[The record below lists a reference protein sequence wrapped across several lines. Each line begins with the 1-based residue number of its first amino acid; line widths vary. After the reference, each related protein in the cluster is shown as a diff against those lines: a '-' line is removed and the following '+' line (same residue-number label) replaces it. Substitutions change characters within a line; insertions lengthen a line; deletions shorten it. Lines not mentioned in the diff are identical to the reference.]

1 MSTLLDEPIARVN
14 TAPAQRLRSTMA
26 AVRVMFTWFGV
37 RKSLTAEQK
46 EQAAESFG
54 AEGQFL
60 SAGKKLLDTRHE
72 AYKAVT
78 AIRGRIVK
86 LWKSQSLPFPEP
98 GIRLIRQDDVASF
111 DVQMTTCRAEL
122 QEAVERLDRHYAELV
137 DAARLRLGSLFDPS
151 DYPSSLLGLFGL
163 AWEFPS
169 VEPPPYLRE
178 LSPELFRQEQQ
189 RVISRFD
196 EAVRL
201 AEEAFATELS
211 RLVSHLAERLS
222 GQEDGRPKVFRDSAI
237 ERFQEFFDRF
247 RTLNIRSNADL
258 DALVQQAQGVIRGVE
273 PQELRDSQSL
283 RGQVTIDLSRVQ
295 ASLDQIIVDRPR
307 RRIIRNAVHREAS

>member
-1 MSTLLDEPIARVN
+1 MSTVLEETTVRR
-14 TAPAQRLRSTMA
+14 TSSPAQRLRTTMA
-26 AVRVMFTWFGV
+26 AVRVMFTWFGT
-37 RKSLTAEQK
+37 RKTLTPEQK

-54 AEGQFL
+54 AEGEFL

-72 AYKAVT
+72 AFKAVT
-78 AIRGRIVK
+78 AVRGRVVK
-86 LWKSQSLPFPEP
+86 LWKSQSLPFPEA
-98 GIRLIRQDDVASF
+98 GIRLIRQDDVAGF

-122 QEAVERLDRHYAELV
+122 HEAVERLDRHYAELV
-137 DAARLRLGSLFDPS
+137 NAARRRLGSLFDSS

-169 VEPPPYLRE
+169 VEPPNYLRE

-189 RVISRFD
+189 RVMTRFD

-222 GQEDGRPKVFRDSAI
+222 GQEDGKPKIFRDTAI
-237 ERFQEFFDRF
+237 ENFQEFFARF
-247 RTLNIRSNADL
+247 RTLNIRSNVEL
-258 DALVQQAQGVIRGVE
+258 DELVDQARDVIRGVE
-273 PQELRDSQSL
+273 PQELRDSQSM
-283 RGQVTIDLSRVQ
+283 RQQVTSDMSRLQ
-295 ASLDQIIVDRPR
+295 AGLDQWITDRPR
-307 RRIIRNAVHREAS
+307 RNILRRPR

>member
-1 MSTLLDEPIARVN
+1 MSNTLLDEPIARVN
-14 TAPAQRLRSTMA
+14 PAPAQRLRATMA
-26 AVRVMFTWFGV
+26 AVRVMFTWFGTK
-37 RKSLTAEQK
+37 KSLTAEQK

-54 AEGQFL
+54 AEGQFI
-60 SAGKKLLDTRHE
+60 SAGKKLLDTSHE

-78 AIRGRIVK
+78 AVRGRVIK

-122 QEAVERLDRHYAELV
+122 QESVERLDSHYADLV
-137 DAARLRLGSLFDPS
+137 NAARQRLGSLFDPS

-211 RLVSHLAERLS
+211 RLVNHLAERLS
-222 GQEDGRPKVFRDSAI
+222 GDDDGRTKIFRDSAI
-237 ERFQEFFDRF
+237 ENFQEFFTRF
-247 RTLNIRSNADL
+247 RTLNVRSSVEL
-258 DALVQQAQGVIRGVE
+258 DTLVEPARRMLQGID
-273 PQELRDSQSL
+273 PQELRDSQ
-283 RGQVTIDLSRVQ
+283 
-295 ASLDQIIVDRPR
+295 
-307 RRIIRNAVHREAS
+307 